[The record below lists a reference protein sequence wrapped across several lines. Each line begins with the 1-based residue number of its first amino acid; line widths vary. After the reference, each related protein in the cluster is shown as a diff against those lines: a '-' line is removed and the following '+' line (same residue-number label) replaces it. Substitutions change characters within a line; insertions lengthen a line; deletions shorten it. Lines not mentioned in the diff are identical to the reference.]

1 MNSKDAWA
9 WVGESD
15 FAAESLPDQLRKE
28 QRIRR
33 KTQKQVKSLPFQIVL
48 HGQPINLEPIEYRLV
63 LFLSS
68 RPYHAFTKREIFEGI
83 KNFFDVDLVS
93 EDNISTHIQSL
104 RDKLGFFRDFVQTV
118 PHIGYRF
125 KP

>member
-15 FAAESLPDQLRKE
+15 FAAESLPDKLRRE
-28 QRIRR
+28 QRTRR
-33 KTQKQVKSLPFQIVL
+33 KSEKHIKALPFQIVL
-48 HGQPINLEPIEYRLV
+48 GGQPIQLEPIEYRLV
-63 LFLSS
+63 LFLAA
-68 RPYHAFTKREIFEGI
+68 RPYYAFTKREIFDGI
-83 KNFFDVDLVS
+83 KDFFDVEPVS
-93 EDNISTHIQSL
+93 EETISAHIQSL